1 MKWIIDDISRALAQL
16 QRWQTWGA
24 IALLGTFAGLAY
36 LVSRFAMRTDFILVY
51 LNRSGGACREL
62 SNGFIIFLFCG
73 MIFFALT
80 SVLTLGEFQ
89 QFLQHKERGAHHQA
103 RQSLRWGVAWA
114 SLAVAITIAALV
126 FFSRYCR

>member
-1 MKWIIDDISRALAQL
+1 MKWIVEDFQRALAQL
-16 QRWQTWGA
+16 QRWQTWA
-24 IALLGTFAGLAY
+24 ALALLGTFAGLAY
-36 LVSRFAMRTDFILVY
+36 LVSRFALRTDAILVF

-89 QFLQHKERGAHHQA
+89 QFLQHKERGAHRQA
-103 RQSLRWGVAWA
+103 RQAILWGSLWA
-114 SLAVAITIAALV
+114 GLALLIAVAALV

>member
-1 MKWIIDDISRALAQL
+1 MKWIIDDIYRAFAQL
-16 QRWQTWGA
+16 QRWQTWA
-24 IALLGTFAGLAY
+24 ALALLGTFAGLAY
-36 LVSRFAMRTDFILVY
+36 LISRFALRTDAVLVY
-51 LNRSGGACREL
+51 LNRSGGACRQL

-89 QFLQHKERGAHHQA
+89 QFIQHKERGAHHQA
-103 RQSLRWGVAWA
+103 RQALRWGVAWA
-114 SLAVAITIAALV
+114 VLAIAIALAALV